1 MHPESNMRDLLTF
14 CNQLYVDN
22 LTSVWRAT
30 LAVTIIMVAGGLPV
44 TPALAQDEGAMI
56 EEVVVTA
63 QRREQ
68 SLQETPLS
76 ITAFTAEEMAERS
89 FTNLRQIGDATPNMR
104 FTAAGTSS
112 GRTSEALVFIRG
124 IGQTDAWM
132 TADPGVGI
140 YVDGVYLA
148 RAAGSIIDLI
158 DVERIE
164 VLRGPQGTLFG
175 RNTIGGAINVITTV
189 PGEEKSGKA
198 QFTTGRFG
206 RIDVDAAFNGPLT
219 ENLYAKV
226 AVASRKRDGYIK
238 NLWDGAW
245 DGDEDRQTIRGGLRW
260 LASDDIE
267 VTLNADYT
275 RIDQNGIGWS
285 NVDINPQASLAG
297 LWNFL
302 VSGSAGVSW
311 GEHWEP
317 PKKNQT
323 YGGHASVEEVDAW
336 GVSMTVDWDLGSL
349 ALKSITSYR
358 DLDSLSRNDGDASP
372 VPFDDSPANPE
383 LQDQFTQEFQFSGQ
397 AFDDRLNWIAGAY
410 YFTEEPSFDT
420 NISLATGTFEA
431 LEAMPGALFP
441 LVGGVP
447 CPPPPGVFLPCAGG
461 AGNPFNVA
469 LDIRFKLIEELENTG
484 YALFTQGTFD
494 ITDQLGLT
502 AGVRYNYEEKDFS
515 VFQQHPTGQVQIDAS
530 ANDDWASWTPKVSIE
545 YQIDSDYMVY
555 ASASR
560 GFKSGGWNGRPTD
573 EGGIQTYEEEF
584 VWAYEVGFKTDWWNN
599 RIRLNGAAYFN
610 DYSDIQLVSSQ
621 ADPETGVM
629 RIITENGGDA
639 EIMGFELEITA
650 LPLPELRL
658 SAGVGTLD
666 FEYTDFARPNCAVA
680 PLGTSCTRLEEGN
693 VLPQAPEL
701 TFNLSAQYMVSLTNA
716 AKVLLQGDYYYVDKF
731 YVDPFNVEAIA
742 APSSEMINMRIAYVA
757 PDDKWEVAAFVTN
770 LTDEINIV
778 NGFEVEA
785 FGARAVTYSRPR
797 EWGLSVKYQ
806 Y

>member
-104 FTAAGTSS
+104 FTTSGTSS

-311 GEHWEP
+311 GEHWEA

-323 YGGHASVEEVDAW
+323 YGGYASVEEVDAW

-372 VPFDDSPANPE
+372 VPFDDSPAMPE

-431 LEAMPGALFP
+431 LEAMPDALFP

-629 RIITENGGDA
+629 RIVTENGGDA

-680 PLGTSCTRLEEGN
+680 PLGTSCTGLEEGD

-731 YVDPFNVEAIA
+731 YVDPFNVETIA

>member
-1 MHPESNMRDLLTF
+1 L
-14 CNQLYVDN
+14 
-22 LTSVWRAT
+22 
-30 LAVTIIMVAGGLPV
+30 
-44 TPALAQDEGAMI
+44 
-56 EEVVVTA
+56 
-63 QRREQ
+63 
-68 SLQETPLS
+68 
-76 ITAFTAEEMAERS
+76 
-89 FTNLRQIGDATPNMR
+89 
-104 FTAAGTSS
+104 
-112 GRTSEALVFIRG
+112 
-124 IGQTDAWM
+124 
-132 TADPGVGI
+132 
-140 YVDGVYLA
+140 
-148 RAAGSIIDLI
+148 
-158 DVERIE
+158 
-164 VLRGPQGTLFG
+164 
-175 RNTIGGAINVITTV
+175 
-189 PGEEKSGKA
+189 
-198 QFTTGRFG
+198 
-206 RIDVDAAFNGPLT
+206 
-219 ENLYAKV
+219 
-226 AVASRKRDGYIK
+226 
-238 NLWDGAW
+238 
-245 DGDEDRQTIRGGLRW
+245 
-260 LASDDIE
+260 
-267 VTLNADYT
+267 
-275 RIDQNGIGWS
+275 
-285 NVDINPQASLAG
+285 
-297 LWNFL
+297 
-302 VSGSAGVSW
+302 
-311 GEHWEP
+311 
-317 PKKNQT
+317 
-323 YGGHASVEEVDAW
+323 
-336 GVSMTVDWDLGSL
+336 
-349 ALKSITSYR
+349 
-358 DLDSLSRNDGDASP
+358 
-372 VPFDDSPANPE
+372 
-383 LQDQFTQEFQFSGQ
+383 
-397 AFDDRLNWIAGAY
+397 
-410 YFTEEPSFDT
+410 
-420 NISLATGTFEA
+420 
-431 LEAMPGALFP
+431 
-441 LVGGVP
+441 
-447 CPPPPGVFLPCAGG
+447 
-461 AGNPFNVA
+461 
-469 LDIRFKLIEELENTG
+469 
-484 YALFTQGTFD
+484 
-494 ITDQLGLT
+494 
-502 AGVRYNYEEKDFS
+502 
-515 VFQQHPTGQVQIDAS
+515 FQQHPTGEVLIDAS

-629 RIITENGGDA
+629 RIVTENGGDA

>member
-1 MHPESNMRDLLTF
+1 L
-14 CNQLYVDN
+14 
-22 LTSVWRAT
+22 
-30 LAVTIIMVAGGLPV
+30 
-44 TPALAQDEGAMI
+44 
-56 EEVVVTA
+56 
-63 QRREQ
+63 
-68 SLQETPLS
+68 
-76 ITAFTAEEMAERS
+76 
-89 FTNLRQIGDATPNMR
+89 
-104 FTAAGTSS
+104 
-112 GRTSEALVFIRG
+112 
-124 IGQTDAWM
+124 
-132 TADPGVGI
+132 
-140 YVDGVYLA
+140 
-148 RAAGSIIDLI
+148 
-158 DVERIE
+158 
-164 VLRGPQGTLFG
+164 
-175 RNTIGGAINVITTV
+175 
-189 PGEEKSGKA
+189 
-198 QFTTGRFG
+198 
-206 RIDVDAAFNGPLT
+206 
-219 ENLYAKV
+219 
-226 AVASRKRDGYIK
+226 
-238 NLWDGAW
+238 
-245 DGDEDRQTIRGGLRW
+245 
-260 LASDDIE
+260 
-267 VTLNADYT
+267 
-275 RIDQNGIGWS
+275 
-285 NVDINPQASLAG
+285 
-297 LWNFL
+297 
-302 VSGSAGVSW
+302 
-311 GEHWEP
+311 
-317 PKKNQT
+317 
-323 YGGHASVEEVDAW
+323 
-336 GVSMTVDWDLGSL
+336 
-349 ALKSITSYR
+349 
-358 DLDSLSRNDGDASP
+358 
-372 VPFDDSPANPE
+372 
-383 LQDQFTQEFQFSGQ
+383 
-397 AFDDRLNWIAGAY
+397 
-410 YFTEEPSFDT
+410 
-420 NISLATGTFEA
+420 
-431 LEAMPGALFP
+431 
-441 LVGGVP
+441 
-447 CPPPPGVFLPCAGG
+447 
-461 AGNPFNVA
+461 
-469 LDIRFKLIEELENTG
+469 
-484 YALFTQGTFD
+484 
-494 ITDQLGLT
+494 
-502 AGVRYNYEEKDFS
+502 
-515 VFQQHPTGQVQIDAS
+515 FQQHPTGQVQIDAS

-731 YVDPFNVEAIA
+731 YVDPFNVETIA